1 MKLTVNEYAKS
12 VNCHIQTVYKR
23 INKGGL
29 STVIENGK
37 TYVIVDDIKVKPSV
51 NESISQSINEYK
63 PLYKLIKQLQ
73 KQNEAKDKEIKRL
86 TKELTKAQNGKS
98 EVLEKFIFEMQRI
111 SAPVEEEIIDVPGE
125 KSKKKKKKKKHKKK
139 KK

>member
-1 MKLTVNEYAKS
+1 MKLTVSEYAKS

-23 INKGGL
+23 INKGVL
-29 STVIENGK
+29 STVKENGI
-37 TYVIVDDIKVKPSV
+37 TYVIVDNREVKPSV
-51 NESISQSINEYK
+51 NESVSQSINEYK

-98 EVLEKFIFEMQRI
+98 DVLEKFIFEMQRI
-111 SAPVEEEIIDVPGE
+111 SAPAEEEIIDVPRE
-125 KSKKKKKKKKHKKK
+125 KMKMKKHKKK